1 MIRLLCALSLSLV
14 ATVAHAADPLVD
26 KVRGLLQQPPVVSG
40 RFEQVRELS
49 GFPKPVASRG
59 RFIVARDRGVLWQT
73 EAPFASSVRLTK
85 GEILQKAGDTVTM
98 RMSADKE
105 PAVRAIN
112 GVMFA
117 LLSGDIAQLEQRFTV
132 TGKVDGN
139 RWSLSLAPR
148 EASMAQVLSKIDL
161 AGQRFVESVD
171 MLDANGDRTRIR
183 LLDIVPAAALGKAE
197 AAQFD

>member
-1 MIRLLCALSLSLV
+1 VIRLLCACCLLWIAAV
-14 ATVAHAADPLVD
+14 AQAADPLVD
-26 KVRGLLQQPPVVSG
+26 KVRSLLQQPPVVSG

-59 RFIVARDRGVLWQT
+59 HFIVARERGVLWQT
-73 EAPFASSVRLTK
+73 EAPFVSSVRLTRS
-85 GEILQKAGDTVTM
+85 EILQKAGDTVTM

-132 TGKVDGN
+132 TGKAEGG
-139 RWSLSLAPR
+139 RWALSLVPARGLDGAGADEDRFGGATLRRVGRYAGSERRPYPHPPAR
-148 EASMAQVLSKIDL
+148 CGAGDD
-161 AGQRFVESVD
+161 AGQGRGGAV
-171 MLDANGDRTRIR
+171 
-183 LLDIVPAAALGKAE
+183 
-197 AAQFD
+197 